1 MAKRIPEETLE
12 RIREAADILEVV
24 SEHVQLKQRGRNYFG
39 LCPFH
44 TEKTP
49 SFSVNP
55 DLQIYRCFGCGAGGN
70 VFRFVQEIDRVSF
83 VEAVSFLAQRTGI
96 ALPADQKRGDDDQS
110 DYLYRA
116 NELASKYFGHMLRQP
131 QGQKALEYLYSRG
144 LDDATF
150 ERFGLGYAPPGW
162 TSFMEVAG
170 RRGFDPPVLER
181 AGLALASRRG
191 SGHYDRFRDRVTF
204 QIANLS
210 GRAIGFGARALQP
223 DDEPKYL
230 NSPETEI
237 YHKSAV
243 LYGMSETRQAI
254 RQRDCAIVV
263 EGYMDLLSLV
273 QRGVEAVVATS
284 GTALTEQH
292 TRLLGRYAQR
302 VVLVFDGDTAGSMAA
317 GRGIETL
324 LGTNLDIRVV
334 SLPPEHDP
342 DSYVRQ
348 NGPDEFERLVEH
360 AGSGLD
366 FYLDQLAR
374 RMDLGS
380 VGGKAQA
387 AGLLMPLFE
396 RCRESV
402 RRDLMLRQAAQRL
415 DVDEIALREDLQRA
429 MERPRRPGRTV
440 AAAPVDERLPDPPR
454 PEREFLGL
462 LLQHPG
468 FIAASASQL
477 DLEALSDPRVIE
489 LLRLLFERYAGDAG
503 DGYRTLDIAM
513 LMSDLE
519 SPALVQLV
527 SICAMEGFDETQ
539 VERQW
544 ADYIYSFRRDNLTRQ
559 IEAVRRQQLTAV
571 SAGDTDGATRAAT
584 EMAGLIQSRRELEEG
599 HAS

>member
-12 RIREAADILEVV
+12 RIRDATDILEVV
-24 SEHVQLKQRGRNYFG
+24 SEHVQLRQRGRNWFG

-83 VEAVSFLAQRTGI
+83 VEAVSFLAERCGV
-96 ALPADQKRGDDDQS
+96 ALPSHQKRGDDDQS

-116 NELASKYFGHMLRQP
+116 NELACKYYCHMLRQP
-131 QGQKALEYLYSRG
+131 EGLKALQYLYSRD
-144 LDDATF
+144 LDDASI

-162 TSFMEVAG
+162 TSFQEVAG
-170 RRGFDPPVLER
+170 RRGFDPPILER

-204 QIANLS
+204 RIANLS

-223 DDEPKYL
+223 DEEPKYL
-230 NSPETEI
+230 NSPETDI

-273 QRGVEAVVATS
+273 QRGVEPVVATS

-292 TRLLGRYAQR
+292 TRLLGRYAER
-302 VVLVFDGDTAGSMAA
+302 VVLVFDGDAAGSMAA

-324 LGTNLDIRVV
+324 LGANLDVRVV
-334 SLPPEHDP
+334 ALPPEHDP

-348 NGPDEFERLVEH
+348 HGPEEFERLVEH
-360 AGSGLD
+360 AASGLD

-380 VGGKAQA
+380 VGGKARA
-387 AGLLMPLFE
+387 AELLMPLFE
-396 RCRESV
+396 RCNESV

-415 DVDEIALREDLQRA
+415 GIDEIALREDLQRA
-429 MERPRRPGRTV
+429 MERPRRP
-440 AAAPVDERLPDPPR
+440 ERSAEPPPAEMPLPDPPR
-454 PEREFLGL
+454 REREFVGL
-462 LLQHPG
+462 LLQHPRYIG
-468 FIAASASQL
+468 LTATQL
-477 DLEALSDPRVIE
+477 ELESLSDPRVVE
-489 LLRLLFERYAGDAG
+489 LLRLLFAAYAD
-503 DGYRTLDIAM
+503 RQSLDIAG
-513 LMSDLE
+513 LMGEIQNPS
-519 SPALVQLV
+519 LVQLV
-527 SICAMEGFDETQ
+527 SSCAMEGFDEDQ

-544 ADYIYSFRRDNLTRQ
+544 GDYMYVFQRDGLTRR
-559 IEAVRRQQLTAV
+559 IEAARRRQQLAV
-571 SAGDTDGATRAAT
+571 STGDADAAGQAAV
-584 EMAGLIQSRRELEEG
+584 EMAGLVQARRELDEG
-599 HAS
+599 HAT

>member
-1 MAKRIPEETLE
+1 MAKLIPEETLE
-12 RIREAADILEVV
+12 RIREATDILEVV
-24 SEHVQLKQRGRNYFG
+24 SEHVQLRQRGRNHFG

-83 VEAVSFLAQRTGI
+83 VEAVSHLAQRCGI
-96 ALPADQKRGDDDQS
+96 SLPTDQKRGDDDQS
-110 DYLYRA
+110 DSLYRA
-116 NELASKYFGHMLRQP
+116 NELASKYYGYMLRQP
-131 QGQKALEYLYSRG
+131 QGERALQYLYSRD
-144 LDDATF
+144 LEDASI

-162 TSFMEVAG
+162 TSFLEVAG
-170 RRGFDPPVLER
+170 RRGFDARVLER
-181 AGLALASRRG
+181 AGLALASQRG

-204 QIANLS
+204 RIANLS

-223 DDEPKYL
+223 DEEPKYL
-230 NSPETEI
+230 NSPETDI

-254 RQRDCAIVV
+254 RQRDSAIVV

-292 TRLLGRYAQR
+292 SRLLGRYAQR
-302 VVLVFDGDTAGSMAA
+302 VVLVFDGDAAGSLAA
-317 GRGIETL
+317 GRGIEVL
-324 LGTNLDIRVV
+324 LGTNLDVRVV
-334 SLPPEHDP
+334 SLPADHDP

-348 NGPDEFERLVEH
+348 RGPDEFERLVEH

-374 RMDLGS
+374 RVDLTS
-380 VGGKAQA
+380 LGGKAQA
-387 AGLLMPLFE
+387 AVLLMPLFE

-415 DVDEIALREDLQRA
+415 DVDEMALREDLQRA
-429 MERPRRPGRTV
+429 MERPRRPERNPNPPP
-440 AAAPVDERLPDPPR
+440 AEERLPDPPR
-454 PEREFLGL
+454 REREFLGL
-462 LLQHPG
+462 LLQHPRY
-468 FIAASASQL
+468 IAASAPQL
-477 DLEALSDPRVIE
+477 DPAALSDPRAGQ
-489 LLRLLFERYAGDAG
+489 LARLLFERYADNQP
-503 DGYRTLDIAM
+503 LDIAL
-513 LMSDLE
+513 LMSDLQDQG
-519 SPALVQLV
+519 LVQLI
-527 SICAMEGFDETQ
+527 STCAMEGFDETQ

-544 ADYIYSFRRDNLTRQ
+544 RDYIFTFRRDGLTRQ
-559 IEAVRRQQLTAV
+559 IEGARRRLQAAVGSGDDEEAGRANAEISSLVRIRR
-571 SAGDTDGATRAAT
+571 D
-584 EMAGLIQSRRELEEG
+584 LEAE